1 MNIIDSVF
9 TMQSHILYAKSHII
23 CKFTHYNIY
32 TLTLFL
38 PLTIIMTKILIYP
51 NRSLNEINQ

>member
-32 TLTLFL
+32 APTLFL
-38 PLTIIMTKILIYP
+38 PLTIIMPKILIYP
-51 NRSLNEINQ
+51 N